1 MANKVLKKKPAGK
14 GDNVKVAYANF
25 ATNEKRTEIKIDG
38 KEFDNTELL
47 KTLGFEEK
55 DGVMILG
62 TSDNSVEINE
72 YGEIIRREKD
82 GKALTEKKEDISR
95 D

>member
-1 MANKVLKKKPAGK
+1 
-14 GDNVKVAYANF
+14 
-25 ATNEKRTEIKIDG
+25 
-38 KEFDNTELL
+38 
-47 KTLGFEEK
+47 
-55 DGVMILG
+55 MILG